1 MESNP
6 DEWQRVKIERSL
18 NDAREQMSK
27 FVGSNSSDDVML
39 VDSTTRGE

>member
-27 FVGSNSSDDVML
+27 FVGSNSSNNIIE
-39 VDSTTRGE
+39 RA